1 MSRCRSRAAPA
12 CRTRQSSPRRVTTV
26 RQRPAAPAHLPSSW
40 RLQAQPAARPSS
52 ERGGLSGLCNQ
63 RSPNRLSSCHQRA
76 TQPVDPGAAEPP
88 ARYKPDAPRCGLYS
102 DRCAQ
107 DRPMTIKHTIKTAA
121 FLVISLI
128 LLVLHGVLVAQ
139 TPPTNQAARTGS
151 LKQIIPGHY
160 VYTTNNEGRLF
171 NTGIVA
177 TNDGGLRFDALDTDA
192 IARAER
198 QAIADTI
205 KQPVRYLVSSPFHD
219 PFNGGSAVYADVFK
233 IAHENYRAGLID
245 QMQRGNVPADVQRM
259 RMPNATYRD
268 RMTFYLGGKE
278 IQVLH
283 FGSAHTKGDS
293 VLFVPQDR
301 IAYLSEVFFNE
312 EFPNMAGGYGVSWV
326 RALDALKALDAD
338 IFIPGHGPIPDDPK
352 QTRAALDR
360 ARQILVDARDGIQ
373 NEIARGA
380 TEDQAVAAVKLDQYS
395 KLYAFMGQREVV
407 LRRIYRELKGT
418 LQ

>member
-1 MSRCRSRAAPA
+1 M
-12 CRTRQSSPRRVTTV
+12 RTRETLKPAILLLIVVALHSGTGAQTQT
-26 RQRPAAPAHLPSSW
+26 PAA
-40 RLQAQPAARPSS
+40 
-52 ERGGLSGLCNQ
+52 EG
-63 RSPNRLSSCHQRA
+63 
-76 TQPVDPGAAEPP
+76 
-88 ARYKPDAPRCGLYS
+88 
-102 DRCAQ
+102 
-107 DRPMTIKHTIKTAA
+107 
-121 FLVISLI
+121 
-128 LLVLHGVLVAQ
+128 
-139 TPPTNQAARTGS
+139 AARTGN
-151 LKQIIPGHY
+151 LRQIIPGHY

-171 NTGIVA
+171 NSGIVA
-177 TNDGGLRFDALDTDA
+177 TNDGALVFDALDTDA

-198 QAIADTI
+198 QAIANVI

-219 PFNGGSAVYADVFK
+219 PFNGGSAVYADVLK
-233 IAHENYRAGLID
+233 VAHENYRAGLID
-245 QMQRGNVPADVQRM
+245 QMQRGKVPDDVQRA
-259 RMPNATYRD
+259 RLPNATFRD
-268 RMTFYLGGKE
+268 RMTLYLGGKE

-283 FGSAHTKGDS
+283 LGNAHTKGDS

-326 RALDALKALDAD
+326 KALDGLRALDAD

-373 NEIARGA
+373 NEIARGS

>member
-1 MSRCRSRAAPA
+1 MRTTETLKPA
-12 CRTRQSSPRRVTTV
+12 MLLLIVVALVALHSNTGAGAQTQT
-26 RQRPAAPAHLPSSW
+26 PAAG
-40 RLQAQPAARPSS
+40 PAARS
-52 ERGGLSGLCNQ
+52 
-63 RSPNRLSSCHQRA
+63 
-76 TQPVDPGAAEPP
+76 
-88 ARYKPDAPRCGLYS
+88 
-102 DRCAQ
+102 
-107 DRPMTIKHTIKTAA
+107 
-121 FLVISLI
+121 
-128 LLVLHGVLVAQ
+128 
-139 TPPTNQAARTGS
+139 GS
-151 LKQIIPGHY
+151 LRQIIPGHY

-171 NTGIVA
+171 NSGIVA
-177 TNDGGLRFDALDTDA
+177 TNEGVLVFDALDTDA
-192 IARAER
+192 VARAER

-219 PFNGGSAVYADVFK
+219 PFNGGSAVYADVLK

-245 QMQRGNVPADVQRM
+245 QMQRGNVPADVQRA
-259 RMPNATYRD
+259 RMPNVTYRD
-268 RMTFYLGGKE
+268 RITFYLGGKE

-326 RALDALKALDAD
+326 RALDALRALDAD

-352 QTRAALDR
+352 QTRALLDR
-360 ARQILVDARDGIQ
+360 ARQILVDARDGVQ
-373 NEIARGA
+373 NQIAQGA
-380 TEDQAVAAVKLDQYS
+380 TEDQVVAAVKLDQYS
-395 KLYAFMGQREVV
+395 RLYAFMGQREVV

>member
-1 MSRCRSRAAPA
+1 
-12 CRTRQSSPRRVTTV
+12 
-26 RQRPAAPAHLPSSW
+26 
-40 RLQAQPAARPSS
+40 
-52 ERGGLSGLCNQ
+52 
-63 RSPNRLSSCHQRA
+63 
-76 TQPVDPGAAEPP
+76 
-88 ARYKPDAPRCGLYS
+88 
-102 DRCAQ
+102 
-107 DRPMTIKHTIKTAA
+107 MTIKQTITAVS
-121 FLVISLI
+121 FLVTTLI
-128 LLVLHGVLVAQ
+128 VLALHGALAAQ
-139 TPPTNQAARTGS
+139 TPATNQAARTGS

-171 NTGIVA
+171 NSGIVA
-177 TNDGGLRFDALDTDA
+177 TNDGVLVFDALDTDA
-192 IARAER
+192 VARAER
-198 QAIADTI
+198 QAIANTI
-205 KQPVRYLVSSPFHD
+205 KQPIRYLVSSPFHD

-233 IAHENYRAGLID
+233 IAHENYRVGLLD

-268 RMTFYLGGKE
+268 RMTLYLGGKE

-326 RALDALKALDAD
+326 KALDALKALDAD

-373 NEIARGA
+373 SQIAGGA
-380 TEDQAVAAVKLDQYS
+380 TEDQAIAAVKLDQYS